1 MDGAKIQDFVY
12 FYPEG
17 HAAHQK
23 QGHPERPERVEAARS
38 ALEEAGLWEDCPKL
52 APITLSEAVLQAV
65 HTPAY
70 LSLLERACRRGG
82 HLDGDTY
89 VHPAS
94 WQLALNSAGG
104 AAAVA
109 RAVWRGE
116 ARSGFALCRPP
127 GHHAVKGQGMGF
139 CLLNN
144 VAIAAEYLLQTEGA
158 RRLAVV
164 DIDLHHGNGTQDIFW
179 TRSDVLFCST
189 HQIPLYP
196 GTGALDECGE
206 GQGAFYTLNL
216 PMLRN
221 SGDKA
226 YQAALDEVILPVLGM
241 YKPEMILVSF
251 GFDAHW
257 ADPLGSLLLSA
268 AGYFRLAA
276 GLAQF
281 ADKQCAGRIAL
292 FLEGG
297 YDLDAAGAC
306 STAVVSAVRGI
317 ASWKDPLG
325 PSPYPESES
334 WKSVMQAARQQWGL

>member
-1 MDGAKIQDFVY
+1 MSAEFVY

-23 QGHPERPERVEAARS
+23 PGHPERPERVEAVRA
-38 ALEEAGLWEDCPKL
+38 ALEEAGCWQDSPKL
-52 APITLSEAVLQAV
+52 APLELPMQVLEGV

-70 LSLLERACRRGG
+70 LSLLERTCRRGG
-82 HLDGDTY
+82 QLDADTY
-89 VHPAS
+89 VLPAS
-94 WQLALNSAGG
+94 WQLALNAAGG

-109 RAVWRGE
+109 REIWRGE
-116 ARSGFALCRPP
+116 ARAGFALCRPP
-127 GHHAVKGQGMGF
+127 GHHANRGQGMGF

-144 VAIAAEYLLQTEGA
+144 VAIAAEYLLQVEGA
-158 RRLAVV
+158 SRLAVV

-179 TRSDVLFCST
+179 KRSDVLFCST
-189 HQIPLYP
+189 HQVPLYP

-206 GQGAFYTLNL
+206 GSGAFYTLNL
-216 PMLRN
+216 PLVRN
-221 SGDKA
+221 SGDA
-226 YQAALDEVILPVLGM
+226 AFQSALDDVILPVLKM
-241 YKPEMILVSF
+241 YKPEMILLSF

-276 GLAQF
+276 GLTQF
-281 ADKQCAGRIAL
+281 AQEQCGGRMGV

-297 YDLDAAGAC
+297 YDLEAARAC

-317 ASWKDPLG
+317 HTWSDPLG
-325 PSPYPESES
+325 PSPYAESDH
-334 WKSVMQAARQQWGL
+334 WKPIVQAARQLWGI